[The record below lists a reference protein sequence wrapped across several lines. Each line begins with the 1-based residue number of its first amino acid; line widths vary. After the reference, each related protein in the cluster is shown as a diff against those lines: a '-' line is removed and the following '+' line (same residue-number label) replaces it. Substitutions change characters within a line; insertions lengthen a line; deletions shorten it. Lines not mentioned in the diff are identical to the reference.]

1 MCVVPY
7 WAYYYIDLYFDEQI
21 ESKSKR
27 KNKRKN
33 EITNGEIMTEKIK
46 SVVLA
51 TGKQE
56 FDNNEVLDY
65 VLAFNEQWGEF
76 VMNPRN
82 LVNYDNNQIINFKVD
97 MAKFIGCKR
106 KDELVCSRAKA
117 KKGQWLY
124 TIEEYMTL
132 EKIKDRFVEKEY
144 RKETEK
150 SSKFVKSDKTFKFI
164 KDSISEKK
172 AEYRAYGRFIPKG
185 PGYFKKR

>member
-1 MCVVPY
+1 
-7 WAYYYIDLYFDEQI
+7 
-21 ESKSKR
+21 
-27 KNKRKN
+27 
-33 EITNGEIMTEKIK
+33 MTEKIK

-82 LVNYDNNQIINFKVD
+82 VVNYDNNQIINFKVD

-106 KDELVCSRAKA
+106 KDELVCSRAKT

-150 SSKFVKSDKTFKFI
+150 ASKKTSKFI
-164 KDSISEKK
+164 KDIVSEKR
-172 AEYRAYGRFIPKG
+172 AEYRAYGRFKTKG
-185 PGYFKKR
+185 PGYFKTR

>member
-82 LVNYDNNQIINFKVD
+82 VVNYDNNQIINFKVD

-150 SSKFVKSDKTFKFI
+150 ASKKTSKFI
-164 KDSISEKK
+164 KDIVSEKS
-172 AEYRAYGRFIPKG
+172 AEYRAYGRFRTKR
-185 PGYFKKR
+185 PGYFKTR

>member
-1 MCVVPY
+1 
-7 WAYYYIDLYFDEQI
+7 
-21 ESKSKR
+21 
-27 KNKRKN
+27 
-33 EITNGEIMTEKIK
+33 MTEKIK

-56 FDNNEVLDY
+56 FDNNETLDY
-65 VLAFNEQWGEF
+65 VLAYNEQWGEF

-82 LVNYDNNQIINFKVD
+82 VVNYDNNQIINFKVD

-132 EKIKDRFVEKEY
+132 EKIKDRFIEKEY
-144 RKETEK
+144 RKETGK
-150 SSKFVKSDKTFKFI
+150 TSKFM
-164 KDSISEKK
+164 KDFVRNKMI
-172 AEYRAYGRFIPKG
+172 EYYK
-185 PGYFKKR
+185 

>member
-1 MCVVPY
+1 
-7 WAYYYIDLYFDEQI
+7 
-21 ESKSKR
+21 
-27 KNKRKN
+27 
-33 EITNGEIMTEKIK
+33 MTEKIK

-56 FDNNEVLDY
+56 FDNCEVLDY

-76 VMNPRN
+76 VMDPRN
-82 LVNYDNNQIINFKVD
+82 VVNYDNNQIINFKVD

-106 KDELVCSRAKA
+106 KDELVCSRVKT

-150 SSKFVKSDKTFKFI
+150 TSKFM
-164 KDSISEKK
+164 KDFVSKK
-172 AEYRAYGRFIPKG
+172 AAEYREYGRFIPT
-185 PGYFKKR
+185 GYFKTR

>member
-1 MCVVPY
+1 
-7 WAYYYIDLYFDEQI
+7 
-21 ESKSKR
+21 
-27 KNKRKN
+27 
-33 EITNGEIMTEKIK
+33 MTEKIK

-65 VLAFNEQWGEF
+65 VLAYNEQWGEF

-82 LVNYDNNQIINFKVD
+82 VVNYDNNQIINFKVD

-132 EKIKDRFVEKEY
+132 EKIKDRFIEKEY
-144 RKETEK
+144 RKETGK
-150 SSKFVKSDKTFKFI
+150 TSKFM
-164 KDSISEKK
+164 KDFVRNKMI
-172 AEYRAYGRFIPKG
+172 EYYK
-185 PGYFKKR
+185 

>member
-1 MCVVPY
+1 
-7 WAYYYIDLYFDEQI
+7 
-21 ESKSKR
+21 
-27 KNKRKN
+27 
-33 EITNGEIMTEKIK
+33 MTEKIK

-56 FDNNEVLDY
+56 FDNNETLDY
-65 VLAFNEQWGEF
+65 VLAYNEQWGEF

-82 LVNYDNNQIINFKVD
+82 VVNYDNNQIINFKVD

-106 KDELVCSRAKA
+106 KDELVCSRAKT

-144 RKETEK
+144 KKETDK
-150 SSKFVKSDKTFKFI
+150 NSNFVKSDKTSKFI
-164 KDSISEKK
+164 KDIVSEKS

-185 PGYFKKR
+185 PGYFKTRQ